1 MRKAAI
7 CRKALHMIAVR
18 VMRRSFRLRWGQKK
32 RSVLRMGPMMGPP
45 PGADPR
51 KLNEKLK
58 EPKPKSIREVPGY
71 LWRVLTGMTGRMCYI
86 FRLVWDTRPWILFLM
101 MFMAIYDGVMPVLA
115 ALISA
120 NLMNVL
126 ASCMLQ
132 KTLDGIYTA
141 LFLQFG
147 YLIFNSI
154 VNNLYNMLYRI
165 SGEMITNSIKMKI
178 MIKAKDV
185 DVASFD
191 KPEFYERLENANR
204 EAGMRPVQMLKSTFS
219 IISTLITTLSFI
231 AMTAGILPV
240 APILIIAVSVPSA
253 IINFVY
259 RKKNFNYVRRR
270 SVDRRQMSYYSNLMV
285 DKDMVKEVRLF
296 GLSDTFLKGY
306 KNVFDRYFHGIKSLI
321 YSESAWNIA
330 LMLVSTAVNCWLYIK
345 VAASVILGSGQIGDF
360 SLYTGALNSIAGG
373 ISGLI
378 STTATIYEGTL
389 FIDNLILFMH
399 EKKTIVPLDAQN
411 PRHVRRHEAH
421 TIELRHVSFR
431 YPGTDR
437 DVLHDINLTLH
448 AGDTC
453 VLVGLNGAGKT
464 TLIKLITRL
473 YDPTEG
479 VVLLDGHD
487 IREYDVDE
495 LYKMYGIIFQ
505 DFGKYAFSVADNI
518 SFGQIEREPDETA
531 IVDAARQS
539 SADQFI
545 SRLPKGYETPL
556 MRYFSEDGI
565 ELSIGQWQKL
575 SIARAFY
582 SDSDFLILDEPTA
595 SLDAIAEQEIFKQFD
610 ELRKDKTTI
619 FVSHRLSSATVASK
633 IIVLEN
639 GRLVEEGNHRE
650 LMNAHGRYYELFSTQ
665 AKRYIATAGEGLID
679 TPEEQ
684 HAEKEKPAAP
694 EFNSYS

>member
-1 MRKAAI
+1 
-7 CRKALHMIAVR
+7 
-18 VMRRSFRLRWGQKK
+18 
-32 RSVLRMGPMMGPP
+32 MGPMMGPP
-45 PGADPR
+45 AGGDPR

-58 EPKPKSIREVPGY
+58 EPLPKKLSEIPGY
-71 LWRVLTGMTGRMCYI
+71 LWRVLVSMTGRMRYI
-86 FRLVWDTRPWILFLM
+86 FRLVWDAKPWILFLM
-101 MFMAIYDGVMPVLA
+101 LFMAVYDGVMPVLA

-132 KTLDGIYTA
+132 KTLDGMYAA

-154 VNNLYNMLYRI
+154 VKNLYHMLYRI
-165 SGEMITNSIKMKI
+165 SGELITNSIKMKI
-178 MIKAKDV
+178 MTKAKDV
-185 DVASFD
+185 DIASFD

-204 EAGMRPVQMLKSTFS
+204 EAGMRPVQMLQSTFS
-219 IISTLITTLSFI
+219 IISTLISMLSFI
-231 AMTAGILPV
+231 VMTVGILPY
-240 APILIIAVSVPSA
+240 APLLIIVVSVPSA
-253 IINFVY
+253 VVNFIY

-270 SVDRRQMSYYSNLMV
+270 SVDRRQMSYYSDLMV
-285 DKDMVKEVRLF
+285 NKDMVKEVRLF
-296 GLSDTFLKGY
+296 GLSDTFMKGY
-306 KNVFDRYFHGIKSLI
+306 RNVFDRYFRGIKNLI
-321 YSESAWNIA
+321 YSESAWNIV
-330 LMLVSTAVNCWLYIK
+330 LMLVSTAVNCWLYIR
-345 VAASVILGSGQIGDF
+345 VAAGVIYGSGQIGDF

-389 FIDNLILFMH
+389 FIDNLILFMR
-399 EKKTIVPLDAQN
+399 EKKTIVPLDPEN
-411 PRHVRRHEAH
+411 PRPIRRHEKH

-431 YPGTDR
+431 YPGTQR

-479 VVLLDGHD
+479 QVLLDGFD
-487 IREYDVDE
+487 IREYDVDD
-495 LYKMYGIIFQ
+495 LYKMFGIIFQ
-505 DFGKYAFSVADNI
+505 DFGKYAFSVGDNI
-518 SFGQIEREPDETA
+518 AFGQIERKREQDE
-531 IVDAARQS
+531 IVGAAKQA

-545 SRLPKGYETPL
+545 NRLPRGYETPL
-556 MRYFSEDGI
+556 MRYFSDDGI

-575 SIARAFY
+575 AIARAFY

-595 SLDAIAEQEIFKQFD
+595 SLDAIAEQEIFRQFD

-639 GRLVEEGNHRE
+639 GRVVEEGNHRE
-650 LMNAHGRYYELFSTQ
+650 LMKARGRYYELFSTQ
-665 AKRYIATAGEGLID
+665 ASRYIATAGEGLFD
-679 TPEEQ
+679 GSDS
-684 HAEKEKPAAP
+684 EKTTARKDGMELDDSYERPPMPGKRPPMFPPAREGEGDKAALRDLT
-694 EFNSYS
+694 